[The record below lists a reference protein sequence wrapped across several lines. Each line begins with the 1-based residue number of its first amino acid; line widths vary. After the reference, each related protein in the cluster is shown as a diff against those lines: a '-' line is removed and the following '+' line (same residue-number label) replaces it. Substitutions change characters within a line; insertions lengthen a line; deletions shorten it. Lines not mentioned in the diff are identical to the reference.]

1 MAAARRPDQR
11 HRRPADPAPGTPAR
25 QAVALMDMTEK
36 DCAAYH
42 AAMDLRDFAQGRAHA
57 ARVAIEKA
65 DSQQGKDYLTAKAE
79 WWEKR
84 AQVAEE
90 IIRKQERKA

>member
-1 MAAARRPDQR
+1 
-11 HRRPADPAPGTPAR
+11 
-25 QAVALMDMTEK
+25 MDMTEK
-36 DCAAYH
+36 DFAAYH
-42 AAMDLRDFAQGRAHA
+42 AAMDLRDFAQGRARA

-79 WWEKR
+79 WWEQR
-84 AQVAEE
+84 AKAAEE